1 MDILETIFLG
11 LVQGATEFLPV
22 SSSGHLMLV
31 QNLNGVIAEEDLFL
45 DVMLHVGT
53 LVAVFIFCWNEVKM
67 LFRAL
72 PNLFRKKLT
81 PEQEEER
88 TLFWTLVVATIP
100 TAIIGLIFKK
110 TLISLFSNWY
120 FLGATFLV
128 TTLFLIASKFV
139 KPGDT
144 KISLLTGL
152 VTGIAQ
158 GLAVLPGI
166 SRSGA
171 TIVTAQAMGL
181 ERKKAARFAF
191 LLAVPAIIGASL
203 LQLVQDF
210 SLMSVNPH
218 FIIPV
223 ICGMIAAAIVG
234 YLSLVLLTK
243 IIEKARLSWFAIYT
257 FAVSIF
263 CFAWAMF
270 A

>member
-22 SSSGHLMLV
+22 SSSGHLVMV
-31 QNLNGVIAEEDLFL
+31 QNLNGTVTADDLFL
-45 DVMLHVGT
+45 DIMLHLGT
-53 LVAVFIFCWNEVKM
+53 LAAVAIFCWNEVKM
-67 LFRAL
+67 LFRAI
-72 PNLFRKKLT
+72 PNLLRKGLS

-100 TAIIGLIFKK
+100 TAIIGLVIKK
-110 TLISLFSNWY
+110 TMTGLFSNWF
-120 FLGATFLV
+120 FLGSTFLV
-128 TTLFLIASKFV
+128 TTIILICSRFI
-139 KPGDT
+139 KPGNK

-158 GLAVLPGI
+158 GFAVLPGI
-166 SRSGA
+166 SRAGT

-191 LLAVPAIIGASL
+191 LLAVPAIIGVSL
-203 LQLVQDF
+203 LELVQNISEARFNPDF
-210 SLMSVNPH
+210 L
-218 FIIPV
+218 IPL
-223 ICGMIAAAIVG
+223 ICGMIAAALVG
-234 YLSLVLLTK
+234 YFSLVLLTK
-243 IIEKARLSWFAIYT
+243 IIEKAKLSWFATYT

-263 CFAWAMF
+263 CFAWALS

>member
-1 MDILETIFLG
+1 LDILETIFLG

-45 DVMLHVGT
+45 DVMLHLGT
-53 LVAVFIFCWNEVKM
+53 LAAVFIFCWQEVKM

-72 PNLFRKKLT
+72 PNLFRRELSVQ
-81 PEQEEER
+81 QEEER
-88 TLFWTLVVATIP
+88 TLFWALLVASIP
-100 TAIIGLIFKK
+100 TAIIGLVIKK
-110 TLISLFSNWY
+110 TMVGLFSNWY
-120 FLGATFLV
+120 FLGATFLA
-128 TTLFLIASKFV
+128 TTLFLVASHFIKEGNRKIA
-139 KPGDT
+139 
-144 KISLLTGL
+144 LLTGL
-152 VTGIAQ
+152 ITGIAQ

-166 SRSGA
+166 SRAGA

-203 LQLVQDF
+203 LQVVQDF
-210 SLMSVNPH
+210 SMISVNAH

-223 ICGMIAAAIVG
+223 ICGMIVAAIVG
-234 YLSLVLLTK
+234 YFSLVLLTK
-243 IIEKARLSWFAIYT
+243 IIEKAKLSWFAVYT
-257 FAVSIF
+257 FSVSVF
-263 CFAWAMF
+263 CFAWAVF